1 MYLQYPPP
9 QWFTGNL
16 NNLIVTAIKKAL
28 PGLLDDLITKQGN
41 AFLQNLV
48 LSQTIDKYVKT
59 TDIIHSTIKKS
70 YRYSRTSA
78 GLKCVARS
86 LLQYKTPSF
95 VVNLFLFSFLFSLFS
110 RRYASVNFY
119 LTENPSSEGNELN
132 LFLSGEVVKK

>member
-59 TDIIHSTIKKS
+59 TDIIHSTIKTS
-70 YRYSRTSA
+70 YRYFRGAEMCSP
-78 GLKCVARS
+78 V
-86 LLQYKTPSF
+86 P
-95 VVNLFLFSFLFSLFS
+95 
-110 RRYASVNFY
+110 
-119 LTENPSSEGNELN
+119 LT
-132 LFLSGEVVKK
+132 V

>member
-1 MYLQYPPP
+1 MTRTTYTVSYTVSLHSCTDIADCIMYLQYPPP

-41 AFLQNLV
+41 TFLQNLV

-95 VVNLFLFSFLFSLFS
+95 VVNLFLFSFLFSPAGT
-110 RRYASVNFY
+110 RR
-119 LTENPSSEGNELN
+119 
-132 LFLSGEVVKK
+132 

>member
-1 MYLQYPPP
+1 MYLQYPP

-110 RRYASVNFY
+110 RRYAAVNFY

>member
-59 TDIIHSTIKKS
+59 TDIIHSTIKEILPVQS
-70 YRYSRTSA
+70 YFRGAEMCSP
-78 GLKCVARS
+78 V
-86 LLQYKTPSF
+86 P
-95 VVNLFLFSFLFSLFS
+95 
-110 RRYASVNFY
+110 
-119 LTENPSSEGNELN
+119 LT
-132 LFLSGEVVKK
+132 V